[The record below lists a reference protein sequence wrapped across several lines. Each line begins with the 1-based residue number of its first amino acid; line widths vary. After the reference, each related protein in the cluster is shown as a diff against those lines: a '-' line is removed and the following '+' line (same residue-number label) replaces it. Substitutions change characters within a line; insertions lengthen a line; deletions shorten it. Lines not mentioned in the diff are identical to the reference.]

1 LILAIIRLKGKLEIW
16 DDDKG
21 YGFIAPEKSTE
32 NIFVHIFAFG
42 KDISRRPKIGD
53 IIHYT
58 VHTDN
63 RGKTKA
69 VDAIIEGGPR
79 RKKTSTSRP
88 KKYYRK
94 RESKS
99 SWRIFIICLI
109 LLLGISSSIYNRL
122 QSGAVWLLS
131 SDTLLSYSFKA
142 SPKTQLPASG
152 YSCEGKTHCSH
163 MTSCEEAQFYLRK
176 CPGTEMDGDG
186 DGIPCE
192 SQWCD

>member
-1 LILAIIRLKGKLEIW
+1 LAIIRLKGKLEIW

-58 VHTDN
+58 VHIDN
-63 RGKTKA
+63 KGKTKA
-69 VDAIIEGGPR
+69 VDAIIEGVPLP
-79 RKKTSTSRP
+79 KKTSASRP

-99 SWRIFIICLI
+99 GWRILI
-109 LLLGISSSIYNRL
+109 ISSIIVLGLGSSVYNRL
-122 QSGAVWLLS
+122 QSGVVRLFS

-142 SPKTQLPASG
+142 SPKTQLTASR
-152 YSCEGKTHCSH
+152 YSCEGKTHCSY
-163 MTSCEEAQFYLRK
+163 MTSCEEAQFYLRN

-192 SQWCD
+192 SQWCN